1 MREGKRFLDEA
12 STGNQMPPR
21 VSIDHNQFALI
32 DPSGASTRVPSLP
45 DGPALDMVVVDLNQ
59 VTSKLYWGKAF
70 TRDQVA
76 PPICWSDNGNA
87 PSSLAQN
94 PQSTTCATCP
104 HNVIGSAIGFS
115 GARIKACGDL
125 KKFAVIVKGFQGV
138 YQFTVK
144 PGSFKSW
151 NNYTRMLQLQKLP
164 QGGKPDLCDIVTRV
178 RFSGQGVHSFEP
190 LELVD
195 GELADRVMEIWEKN
209 KEQDVTGMIV
219 GRYDQPHTGALPEPH
234 HTVLGTRMQSAPSWT
249 QPQPVGI
256 TAPIA
261 QPQVPPP
268 PPKPALFAQPQQ
280 PAAPPAPEPK
290 KPRAAPKP
298 VETDLAP
305 PVPPHGLQEPQQGL
319 SAEVQDRLF
328 GAFNLPTVK

>member
-1 MREGKRFLDEA
+1 MNQLSTMREGKRFLDEA
-12 STGNQMPPR
+12 ATGNQMPPR
-21 VSIDHNQFALI
+21 VSIDHNQFSLI
-32 DPSGASTRVPSLP
+32 DPSGQSTHVPSLP
-45 DGPALDMVVVDLNQ
+45 DGPALDMVVVDLNNM
-59 VTSKLYWGKAF
+59 TSKLYWGKAF
-70 TRDQVA
+70 SRSEVA
-76 PPICWSDNGNA
+76 PPICWSDNGTA
-87 PSSLAQN
+87 PSSLAQA
-94 PQSTTCATCP
+94 PQSVTCATCP

-144 PGSFKSW
+144 PGSFKKW
-151 NNYTRMLQLQKLP
+151 NEYTRMLQLQKLP
-164 QGGKPDLCDIVTRV
+164 QGGQPDLCDIVTRV
-178 RFSGQGVHSFEP
+178 RFIGQGVHSFEP

-209 KEQDVTGMIV
+209 KTQDITGMIV

-234 HTVLGTRMQSAPSWT
+234 HTVLGARMQSAP
-249 QPQPVGI
+249 

-268 PPKPALFAQPQQ
+268 PPKPALFAQQ
-280 PAAPPAPEPK
+280 PAASPPAAEPK

-298 VETDLAP
+298 AATDLAP